1 MRYAH
6 AKHTSV
12 NRSILV
18 HVAILAANLQYYLCI
33 QNCLYSTISYTFV
46 SLFSRSSLALAIL
59 MSKLR
64 GSLEYG

>member
-12 NRSILV
+12 NRSVLV
-18 HVAILAANLQYYLCI
+18 HVAIFAANLQYYFCI

>member
-18 HVAILAANLQYYLCI
+18 HVAIFAANLQYCLCI

-46 SLFSRSSLALAIL
+46 SLFSRSSLALL
-59 MSKLR
+59 
-64 GSLEYG
+64 SL

>member
-18 HVAILAANLQYYLCI
+18 HAAYLLQIYNI
-33 QNCLYSTISYTFV
+33 IFV
-46 SLFSRSSLALAIL
+46 FKTVFIRLSVIHLSRSSLALAIL

>member
-18 HVAILAANLQYYLCI
+18 HVAIFAANLQYYLCI

-46 SLFSRSSLALAIL
+46 SFIIITSAIYQSRSCHTH
-59 MSKLR
+59 
-64 GSLEYG
+64 E

>member
-18 HVAILAANLQYYLCI
+18 HVAIFAANLQYYLCI

-46 SLFSRSSLALAIL
+46 SLFSRSSLALL
-59 MSKLR
+59 
-64 GSLEYG
+64 SL

>member
-18 HVAILAANLQYYLCI
+18 HVAILAANLQHYLCI
-33 QNCLYSTISYTFV
+33 QNGLY
-46 SLFSRSSLALAIL
+46 
-59 MSKLR
+59 
-64 GSLEYG
+64 

>member
-18 HVAILAANLQYYLCI
+18 HVAILAANLQHYLCI
-33 QNCLYSTISYTFV
+33 QNCLYSTIS
-46 SLFSRSSLALAIL
+46 RSCHTLAIL

>member
-18 HVAILAANLQYYLCI
+18 HVAIFAANLQYYLCI
-33 QNCLYSTISYTFV
+33 QNCLYSTISYT
-46 SLFSRSSLALAIL
+46 L
-59 MSKLR
+59 
-64 GSLEYG
+64 